1 MALSAASLSDPLRV
15 VDSLFAEHCRKAEA
29 SQAGPGTAPPAQP
42 QIDQDWGVAAH
53 FEALLSSNAQS
64 VPSLTKRALRAGELT
79 PGMLVRYRGMIQDAF
94 DPEYFQAESHCIE
107 EATGKAVR
115 VTCKYRDT
123 LHVPE
128 GCKPAQGNEG
138 RARGGD
144 VGVEGEGSNRVEK
157 AWVRRR

>member
-107 EATGKAVR
+107 EATGKSRSNNGGVVWVETPPRGVGQPPRAVE
-115 VTCKYRDT
+115 V
-123 LHVPE
+123 V
-128 GCKPAQGNEG
+128 
-138 RARGGD
+138 GG
-144 VGVEGEGSNRVEK
+144 S
-157 AWVRRR
+157 VRID